1 MLRDSQAGLFERAPA
16 RPLRLGRAEVYV
28 GTCSWT
34 RGFEAFYPRGFR
46 SRPEARLRYYATVFP
61 TVEVDATYYALLPAD
76 TARKYVA
83 WTPPGFLLNVKA
95 FGLFTGQGAEV
106 ARLPEVVRALL
117 PGALRTRRRVVDRD
131 LPEEV
136 ETLCWELFLDFCRP
150 LREAGKLG
158 YLLFQFPRWVT
169 YSERFFRRL
178 DYLVRMTP
186 GYRLA
191 VEFRHGS
198 WVEPSVRDR
207 VWGALRER
215 GIVYVV
221 PDEPQLEWTVPPEVA
236 VTSDWSVVR
245 FHGRNAEAWSA
256 RGADVKER
264 FDYLYTEEELRP
276 WALRARRLAAEVDR
290 LFLMMNNCE
299 RGQAAVN
306 AQMLLDL
313 LGGG

>member
-1 MLRDSQAGLFERAPA
+1 MPPAQSDLFERAPA

-34 RGFEAFYPRGFR
+34 RGFESFYPRGVR

-61 TVEVDATYYALLPAD
+61 TVEVDATYYALLPAEV
-76 TARKYVA
+76 ARKYVD
-83 WTPPGFLLNVKA
+83 WTPPGFVLNVKA
-95 FGLFTGQGAEV
+95 VGLFTGQGAET
-106 ARLPEVVRALL
+106 ARLPEVVRALA
-117 PGALRTRRRVVDRD
+117 PAHLRARRRVADRD

-136 ETLCWELFLDFCRP
+136 QNLCWELFLDFCRP
-150 LREAGKLG
+150 LRDAGKLG

-178 DYLVRMTP
+178 DSLVRTTR

-191 VEFRHGS
+191 VEFRHRS
-198 WVEPSVRDR
+198 WVEPGVRER
-207 VWGALRER
+207 VWDALRER
-215 GIVYVV
+215 RIAYVV
-221 PDEPQLEWTVPPEVA
+221 PDEPQLDWTVPPQVA

-245 FHGRNAEAWSA
+245 FHGRNAQAWA
-256 RGADVKER
+256 VRGADVKER

-276 WALRARRLAAEVDR
+276 WAAQARRIAEEVDR